1 MPIAAPQPGLTLRE
15 RVNLHEPFGLLFT
28 SGTSGTPKVAVLTWQ
43 NIIFSATGSAIQLG
57 HLPND
62 RWLLVLPLCHVGG
75 LSVVTHCALL
85 GTTIVMPRR
94 CVAYFEKWS
103 VCVSSRPSGVSVV
116 GSSIQVFV
124 FHQSTCVSGA
134 PADSVAWN
142 GTRRVTGTLN

>member
-1 MPIAAPQPGLTLRE
+1 HPRLTSAEAIDCADRAGCDLVVLDAEARQKSGPQQWPCPIASLLAVPIAAPQPGLTLRE

-75 LSVVTHCALL
+75 LSVVTRCA
-85 GTTIVMPRR
+85 
-94 CVAYFEKWS
+94 
-103 VCVSSRPSGVSVV
+103 
-116 GSSIQVFV
+116 
-124 FHQSTCVSGA
+124 
-134 PADSVAWN
+134 
-142 GTRRVTGTLN
+142 